1 MMIVKDKEYT
11 EEQSCRLLG
20 IDERDL
26 RKRLLGTMRNGERV
40 YRGADL
46 LRVGSLIA
54 IEKFNKKQMEEQK
67 NG

>member
-20 IDERDL
+20 ISENTL
-26 RKRLLGTMRNGERV
+26 RRRLQGTMRNGERV

-46 LRVGSLIA
+46 QRVGSLIA
-54 IEKFNKKQMEEQK
+54 IEKFNRKMEDKE